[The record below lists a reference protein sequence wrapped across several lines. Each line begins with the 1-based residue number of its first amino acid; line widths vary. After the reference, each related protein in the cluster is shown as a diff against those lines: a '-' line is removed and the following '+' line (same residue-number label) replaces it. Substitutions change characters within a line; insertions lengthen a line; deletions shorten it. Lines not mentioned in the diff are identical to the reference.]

1 MTLDNLSLL
10 IALQPADIT
19 EAVDANQGSPI
30 ARAKLRMIFA
40 VARMMFGLNPADV
53 GSPLVPIV
61 AQGNHLVPSV
71 ACVCA
76 YDCPQFLILLQITKL
91 RGGQRSSLL
100 RALQGDGG

>member
-19 EAVDANQGSPI
+19 EAVDVTHHGSPI

-61 AQGNHLVPSV
+61 AQGNRLVPSV
-71 ACVCA
+71 ACVA
-76 YDCPQFLILLQITKL
+76 RMIVLNFLILLQITKL
-91 RGGQRSSLL
+91 KGCHGRSS
-100 RALQGDGG
+100 